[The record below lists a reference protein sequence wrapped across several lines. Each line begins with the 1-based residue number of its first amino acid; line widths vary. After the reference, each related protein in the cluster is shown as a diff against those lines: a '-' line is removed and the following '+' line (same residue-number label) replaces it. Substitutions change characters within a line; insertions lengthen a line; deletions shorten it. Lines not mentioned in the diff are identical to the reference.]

1 MAPAGEGG
9 IAPAV
14 RSLAMRSRS
23 RRAVRLETVR
33 RGGQT
38 ASKRM
43 KRAAATGLAS
53 RADGG
58 GVPVALTGAGR
69 RLALAY
75 DLGIPFF
82 EACVLAKVYG
92 AACSMAAAT
101 GGIDSGGGGG
111 RAARTAA
118 VPLRTVQYF
127 FEDWP
132 VYPGRVQHA
141 LSRLRRLGFLPR
153 SRYKLV
159 TCDMARLA
167 GIRADLMA
175 VSDWVD
181 GAGEAIRRVLL
192 HGD

>member
-1 MAPAGEGG
+1 MPAGEGG

-14 RSLAMRSRS
+14 RSLVMRSRS
-23 RRAVRLETVR
+23 RKAVRLETVQ

-43 KRAAATGLAS
+43 KRAVGTGLAS
-53 RADGG
+53 SADDGG
-58 GVPVALTGAGR
+58 IPVVLTDAGR

-101 GGIDSGGGGG
+101 GDIDGGG
-111 RAARTAA
+111 RGHAARTTAI
-118 VPLRTVQYF
+118 PLRTVQYF

-141 LSRLRRLGFLPR
+141 LSHLRRLGFLPQ

-159 TCDMARLA
+159 ACDMARLG

-175 VSDWVD
+175 VNDWVD
-181 GAGEAIRRVLL
+181 GAGEAIRRVFL